1 MFSMPQSFGGHRPR
15 TNAYADI
22 GASTATEVDELGIV
36 GASELAMRRA
46 LNRAALL
53 PQYLLLDA
61 FPLPDVPMP
70 QRAIIHGDAL
80 CISIAAASIVAK
92 VTRDRLMVG
101 EHLNDPRYGFDR
113 HKGYPTPQ
121 HIEAVAKFGNSLI
134 HRKSFRPR
142 SLFDTIDARIGVNL
156 LKSGKEARLEE

>member
-1 MFSMPQSFGGHRPR
+1 MTPSQREEALSRLESVAL
-15 TNAYADI
+15 TLEI
-22 GASTATEVDELGIV
+22 GVSTATEVDELGIV
-36 GASELAMRRA
+36 GASQLAMRRA

-92 VTRDRLMVG
+92 VTRDRMMQREDERHPG
-101 EHLNDPRYGFDR
+101 YGFSK
-113 HKGYPTPQ
+113 HKGYATSMHLRNLRRLGPC
-121 HIEAVAKFGNSLI
+121 SI
-134 HRKSFRPR
+134 HRVSFAPVRELAAGR
-142 SLFDTIDARIGVNL
+142 
-156 LKSGKEARLEE
+156 